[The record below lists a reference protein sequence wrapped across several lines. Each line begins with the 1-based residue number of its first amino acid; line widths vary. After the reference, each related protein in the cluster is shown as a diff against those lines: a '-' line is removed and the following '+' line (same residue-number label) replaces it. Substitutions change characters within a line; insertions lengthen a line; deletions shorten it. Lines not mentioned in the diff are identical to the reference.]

1 MLLSG
6 LLLAAA
12 LQAPLPPAAPKPDG
26 PPASVVAAFSHA
38 PRMKGQ
44 RSALECRRRATLAH
58 KTEDGAAKPLN
69 RMPMA
74 LGERAVMRMVD
85 GCPVRTPILQSPP
98 SR

>member
-1 MLLSG
+1 MFLST

-12 LQAPLPPAAPKPDG
+12 LQAPPAVAAPSPAG
-26 PPASVVAAFSHA
+26 PPAPAAVPFVQT

-44 RSALECRRRATLAH
+44 RSPFECRQRATLAR
-58 KTEDGAAKPLN
+58 KAEDGSTKPLN

-85 GCPVRTPILQSPP
+85 GCPVRAPLIQG
-98 SR
+98 R